1 MNRINK
7 NKELRQKILDK
18 SVLKN
23 FPKVE
28 LHRHL
33 EGTFSLE
40 NLFEI
45 SVKNNI
51 DTPKDFALFKKGFQF
66 PKNTEPDFLTFISK
80 FKDNWFR
87 SLEDIY
93 SIAYHS
99 VRKFKDDGIFYIEL
113 RFSPHYFARFNDFDR
128 KEVTRVI
135 IEAANTAAQEI
146 NIEIRFL
153 ITFSRRSQTPNE
165 MIELYDQFHSL
176 NLKEIVGIDLASYE
190 KNYPPSKF
198 VRVFDKVINEN
209 NYKITIHAGEV
220 TPSDYIWSAIKDL
233 HASRIGHGT
242 SIIHDKKLQKYI
254 KKHNIALEQCITS
267 NYLTGS
273 WLDEKNHPFGR
284 LYKKGIPVVLNSDDP
299 SIQDSDLTDDYKKA
313 LSYFSLTLDDLV
325 RINKTALKSAFIPEE
340 QKNKL
345 LKEYMKQV
353 NSFKDKY
360 GLI

>member
-1 MNRINK
+1 MSRINK
-7 NKELRQKILDK
+7 NKDLQQKILDK

-33 EGTFSLE
+33 EGTFSIE

-45 SVKNNI
+45 SVKNNL
-51 DTPKDFALFKKGFQF
+51 DTPKDFKVFKKEFQF
-66 PKNTEPDFLTFISK
+66 PKNAEPDFLTFISK
-80 FKDNWFR
+80 FKDDWFR
-87 SLEDIY
+87 SMEDIY

-113 RFSPHYFARFNDFDR
+113 RFSPHYFARFNQFDR
-128 KEVTRVI
+128 REVIRTI
-135 IEAANTAAQEI
+135 IEAANTAAREI
-146 NIEIRFL
+146 NVEIRYL
-153 ITFSRRSQTPNE
+153 ITFSRRSQTPKD
-165 MIELYDQFHSL
+165 MIQLYDQFHSL

-198 VRVFDKVINEN
+198 IRVFDKIINEN

-220 TPSDYIWSAIKDL
+220 TPSDYIWSAIKNL

-242 SIIHDKKLQKYI
+242 SIIYDKKLQKYI
-254 KKHNIALEQCITS
+254 KRHDIALEQCITS

-273 WLDEKNHPFGR
+273 WIDEKNHPFGR
-284 LYKKGIPVVLNSDDP
+284 LFRKGIPVVLNSDDP
-299 SIQDSDLTDDYKKA
+299 SIQDSDLTDDYLKA
-313 LSYFSLTLDDLV
+313 LSYFSLTIDDLIK
-325 RINKTALKSAFIPEE
+325 INKTALKSAFIPEKE
-340 QKNKL
+340 KHKL
-345 LKEYMKQV
+345 QKEYIKKV